1 MHTTSSSKPRE
12 LAILVGV
19 ATPGISEDDLTE
31 TLDELELLADTAG
44 ADVVRRVTQNLQKL
58 SGATYVGSGKV
69 EEIKELVE
77 KYKVDLVV
85 FDDDLSPVQLRNL
98 EKELGVKLVD
108 RSGLI
113 LDIFAERAK
122 SATAKTQ
129 VELAQLDYLSSRLTR
144 HWTHLSR
151 QKGGI
156 GMRGPGETQ
165 IETDRR
171 LIGRRI
177 AVLKEKLGKID
188 QQRAQQ
194 RAGRED
200 QTRVS
205 LVGYTNAGKST
216 LMNALA
222 DAGVHAENRLFATL
236 DATTRLTYL
245 APNKPI
251 LLSDTVGFIRKLPHK
266 LIESFKSTLDEVRE
280 ADVLVHVV
288 DAAHPHF
295 EDHIRV
301 VRETLKELGAL
312 EKPTLLVFN
321 KLDALE
327 ERGLVTALRA
337 EFEDAVFCSALRGIG
352 IEEMKRHLIALIEAD
367 YVETTALVPAS
378 EGKAI
383 AHIYRVAEVLGERQV
398 WGQRYS
404 DPAEPALAVHYRAST
419 KNAPDIARLVAGFG
433 MTEAANPS
441 GSGDGV
447 ALDPEA
453 VASEVAPD
461 APAVEAVRSAD
472 GTE

>member
-1 MHTTSSSKPRE
+1 LHTTSATKPRE
-12 LAILVGV
+12 TAIIVGV
-19 ATPGISEDDLTE
+19 ATPGISEDDLAE
-31 TLDELELLADTAG
+31 TLDELELLTDTAG
-44 ADVVRRVTQNLQKL
+44 ADVVRRVTQNLRKL
-58 SGATYVGSGKV
+58 SGATYVGAGKV
-69 EEIKELVE
+69 EEIKDLVE
-77 KYKVDLVV
+77 KHKADLVV
-85 FDDDLSPVQLRNL
+85 FDDDLTPVQLRNL
-98 EKELGVKLVD
+98 EKEFGVKLVD

-122 SATAKTQ
+122 TATAKTQ

-177 AVLKEKLGKID
+177 AVLKDKLDKID

-245 APNKPI
+245 APNKPV

-288 DAAHPHF
+288 DASHPHF

-301 VRETLKELGAL
+301 VRETLKELDSL
-312 EKPTLLVFN
+312 DKPTLLVFN

-327 ERGLVTALRA
+327 ERGLVQALNA
-337 EFEDAVFCSALRGIG
+337 EYEDAVFCSALRGIG
-352 IEEMKRHLIALIEAD
+352 IEELKRQLIALIESD
-367 YVETTALVPAS
+367 YVRTTALVPAA
-378 EGKAI
+378 EGKALS
-383 AHIYRVAEVLGERQV
+383 HIYRVAEVLDERHTY
-398 WGQRYS
+398 GQRYS
-404 DPAEPALAVHYRAST
+404 DDPEPAIAVTYRASP
-419 KNAPDIARLVAGFG
+419 KNAPDIARMIEGFG
-433 MTEAANPS
+433 MAEAPNPS
-441 GSGDGV
+441 GDGQAGDV
-447 ALDPEA
+447 PEA
-453 VASEVAPD
+453 IADDVS
-461 APAVEAVRSAD
+461 AVDRA
-472 GTE
+472 